1 MAFKIFYSLQ
11 LKTKALWQDNLDKL
25 EKKIL
30 ELENL
35 ILKQLESQK

>member
-1 MAFKIFYSLQ
+1 DANCDDKLE
-11 LKTKALWQDNLDKL
+11 KL

>member
-1 MAFKIFYSLQ
+1 DDKLE
-11 LKTKALWQDNLDKL
+11 KL

-35 ILKQLESQK
+35 ILKQPES